1 MSINKFFIRAISI
14 PLALMVIIFSLS
26 NRKIVSIDFWPIPK
40 VYEVPLFSVIIASVI
55 LGVIFGSLI
64 SWIVKNTKD

>member
-1 MSINKFFIRAISI
+1 MSFNKFFIRAVSI
-14 PLALMVIIFSLS
+14 PLTLLVVVFSLS

-40 VYEVPLFSVIIASVI
+40 VYEVPLFSVILASLI

-64 SWIVKNTKD
+64 SWVAKNTKN